1 MGTTGTGFRAA
12 IAAAALMVA
21 HIAGAHAAPVY
32 MPSGDRTTQP
42 IGHYELC
49 RQLPQECST
58 RSAARRPVELTR
70 ALWAEMIDINNAVNV
85 MVAPKTDREI
95 WGKEEVWSYPT
106 DVGDCEDYVLE
117 KRKRLMQLGVPAG
130 NLLITVVRQP
140 NGDGH
145 AVLTVR
151 TSLGDF
157 VLDNLEPK
165 ILDWTQTEYTFLK
178 RQSERHSGVWIAI
191 DDSRNVA
198 VGSVAQSR

>member
-1 MGTTGTGFRAA
+1 MGTTGAGFRAA

-49 RQLPQECST
+49 RQLPEECST

-117 KRKRLMQLGVPAG
+117 KRRELNANGMSLA
-130 NLLITVVRQP
+130 NLLITVVRKP
-140 NGDGH
+140 DGEGH
-145 AVLTVR
+145 AVLTLR
-151 TSLGDF
+151 TDRGDF
-157 VLDNLEPK
+157 ILDNLNNDLRPWHK
-165 ILDWTQTEYTFLK
+165 TGYRFLK
-178 RQSERHSGVWIAI
+178 RQSSIHTGRWVTLRE
-191 DDSRNVA
+191 DQNML
-198 VGSVAQSR
+198 VGALQ

>member
-49 RQLPQECST
+49 RQLPEECST

-106 DVGDCEDYVLE
+106 DVGDCEDYVLL
-117 KRKRLMQLGVPAG
+117 KRRMLMQRGFGAEH
-130 NLLITVVRQP
+130 LLITVVLQP
-140 NGDGH
+140 DGLGH

-151 TSLGDF
+151 TDRGDF
-157 VLDNLEPK
+157 VLDNMRDRVL
-165 ILDWTQTEYTFLK
+165 LWSDTEYTFLK
-178 RQSERHSGVWIAI
+178 RQSETHAGRLTKI
-191 DDSRNVA
+191 DDSREPMA
-198 VGSVAQSR
+198 VGAVR